1 MKVIHFLCKE
11 FRCRTYL
18 FSSVDESVHKDSFAE
33 MWWLEFWS
41 KYLSVWVGFL

>member
-1 MKVIHFLCKE
+1 MIHFLCKE

-18 FSSVDESVHKDSFAE
+18 FNSVDESVNNSSAE
-33 MWWLEFWS
+33 MGWLELES